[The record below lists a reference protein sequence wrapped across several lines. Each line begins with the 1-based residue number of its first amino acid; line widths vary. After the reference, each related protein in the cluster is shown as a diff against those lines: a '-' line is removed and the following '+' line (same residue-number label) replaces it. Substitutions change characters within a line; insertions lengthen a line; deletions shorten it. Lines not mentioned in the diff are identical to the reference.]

1 MRLKSIKKI
10 VILFLILISSNVF
23 SQKSSNKTVSEPITL
38 EKFVENIKEQNQSLK
53 NSDSINVMVNDL
65 LIENLETYMIDPK
78 NISKLEIL
86 VLDPKRINQTKPSI
100 IITTRIK

>member
-1 MRLKSIKKI
+1 MKKI

-23 SQKSSNKTVSEPITL
+23 SQKNSNKTVSEPITL
-38 EKFVENIKEQNQSLK
+38 EKFVEKIKDQNESLK
-53 NSDSINVMVNDL
+53 NVESINVMVNDL
-65 LIENLETYMIDPK
+65 LIDNLEAYMIDPK

-86 VLDPKRINQTKPSI
+86 VLDPKQINQTKPSI